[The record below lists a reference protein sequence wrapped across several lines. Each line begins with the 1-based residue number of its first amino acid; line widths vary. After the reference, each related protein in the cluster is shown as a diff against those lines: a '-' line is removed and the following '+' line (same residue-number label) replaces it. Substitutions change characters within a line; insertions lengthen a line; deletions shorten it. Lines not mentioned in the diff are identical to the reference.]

1 MTESQ
6 ATDSATQAA
15 RNKEIALAIWGRD
28 LNRRDDPDGEEFRA
42 HFEKY
47 YTEDYW
53 NHASEPG
60 KDRGIANAK
69 AVQQAFTLLFTDA
82 RFDIEMAAADG
93 DLVFLYGQFT
103 AKNTGGRLFGIPATG
118 VDVSQPHVHILRFR
132 DGKVAEHFVVR
143 DDFPMYK
150 QITGEQKEGG
160 ILRFAEQSKAEA
172 KS

>member
-28 LNRRDDPDGEEFRA
+28 LNRRDDPDGDEFRA
-42 HFEKY
+42 HFEQY

-69 AVQQAFTLLFTDA
+69 AGGTDVSKKGGQSGSYEDWSVEDLRDRA
-82 RFDIEMAAADG
+82 KELDIEGRSDMNKD
-93 DLVFLYGQFT
+93 DLVD
-103 AKNTGGRLFGIPATG
+103 A
-118 VDVSQPHVHILRFR
+118 LRN
-132 DGKVAEHFVVR
+132 H
-143 DDFPMYK
+143 
-150 QITGEQKEGG
+150 
-160 ILRFAEQSKAEA
+160 
-172 KS
+172 